1 MFACVFIPDFPAET
15 LVRAEPELRECGVAV
30 LEGKAPLLTVTSLNE
45 RARDLGAEP
54 GMTKAQAESVA
65 RVKLRLRAP
74 AQEAAAHAALL
85 DCAQSFSPRVEDT
98 AADTVTLDVSGL
110 SRIFGP
116 LPKLARDLARR
127 ASEMG
132 LEANVAVA
140 ANADAALHAARGF
153 SGVTVIAEGAE
164 AERLGTL
171 PVEVLYHGRDDEP
184 ALQTLA
190 TLDSWGVRTLRALAK
205 LPELALSERLGQEGL
220 RLRALALGATARVLV
235 PAEPPLEFRESLEL
249 EHPVE
254 LLEPLGFL
262 LARLLEQI
270 CTRLSARALA
280 TNEIRLKLSLEP
292 NADCRSQNAE
302 SAGNF
307 VHSAICNPQSAIF
320 ERTLRLPVPMQDSK
334 TFLKLLQLEL
344 SAHPPPAPIQ
354 KIELEAVP
362 VRPRAAQGGL
372 FLPASPTP
380 ERMELTLARVAG
392 VVGEGRTGAAE
403 VLDSHRPE
411 AFRVKRFSVSGFQFP
426 ERTGNRKPNTGNRGA
441 ALALRLFRPP
451 LGARVELRGATPA
464 RLTCARVRG
473 EIVAAAG
480 PWRTSGEWWT
490 DDGWARDEWDVAVE
504 TKSGKALYR
513 IYRDLETEEWF
524 VFGSY
529 D

>member
-1 MFACVFIPDFPAET
+1 MFACVFIPDFPAEA
-15 LVRAEPELRECGVAV
+15 LVRGEPELRECGVAV
-30 LEGKAPLLTVTSLNE
+30 LEGKAPLLTVTALNE
-45 RARDLGAEP
+45 RARDLGAEL

-65 RVKLRLRAP
+65 GLKLRLRAP
-74 AQEAAAHAALL
+74 AQESAAHAALL

-110 SRIFGP
+110 ERIFGP

-153 SGVTVIAEGAE
+153 SGVTVITAGKE

-171 PVEVLYHGRDDEP
+171 PVEVLYHARDDEP
-184 ALQTLA
+184 ALQILE
-190 TLDSWGVRTLRALAK
+190 TLDSWGVRTFRALAR

-220 RLRALALGATARVLV
+220 RLRALALGATTRVLV
-235 PAEPPLEFRESLEL
+235 PAEPPLEFREALEL

-254 LLEPLGFL
+254 LLEPLAFL

-270 CTRLSARALA
+270 CARLAARALA
-280 TNEIRLKLSLEP
+280 TNEIRLRLTLSPDVEISADCRMP
-292 NADCRSQNAE
+292 NADCRMENA
-302 SAGNF
+302 
-307 VHSAICNPQSAIF
+307 PDDRRF
-320 ERTLRLPVPMQDSK
+320 ERVLRLPVPMQDAK
-334 TFLKLLQLEL
+334 TFLKLLQLDL
-344 SAHPPPAPIQ
+344 QAHPPSAPVM
-354 KIELEAVP
+354 KVELEALP

-372 FLPASPTP
+372 FLPAAPTP

-392 VVGEGRTGAAE
+392 VVGDGRAGAAE
-403 VLDSHRPE
+403 VLDSHRPDS
-411 AFRVKRFSVSGFQFP
+411 FRMKKYQLADLELRGKKSVATQNSRFKIQ
-426 ERTGNRKPNTGNRGA
+426 NC
-441 ALALRLFRPP
+441 ALRLFRPP
-451 LGARVELRGATPA
+451 LCARVELRGPTPV
-464 RLTCARVRG
+464 RLTCQQARG
-473 EIVAAAG
+473 DIVAAAG

-504 TKSGKALYR
+504 TKSGKVLYR
-513 IYRDLETEEWF
+513 IYRDLESNEWF